1 MSRPNIK
8 EIDWAISELLQQE
21 SSFRTYSRLADLYA
35 VRDRLREGQ
44 NANMENEPTAQPISD
59 RSGTSEFLQA
69 VSEKDQEKVLLI
81 MDELME
87 TLRVVNP
94 RVYDSVL
101 HKIARL

>member
-69 VSEKDQEKVLLI
+69 VSEKDQEKVLL
-81 MDELME
+81 ME